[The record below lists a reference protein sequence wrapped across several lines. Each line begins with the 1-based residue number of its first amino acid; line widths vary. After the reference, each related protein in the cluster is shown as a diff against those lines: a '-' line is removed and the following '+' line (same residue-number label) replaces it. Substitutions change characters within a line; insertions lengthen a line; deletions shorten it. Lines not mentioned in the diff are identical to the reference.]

1 MSLNI
6 SADVVKLSESI
17 TVRVVLAKMGPRQA
31 ASFKRMVKTGV
42 IKGRAVPARLA
53 TVVRKQNRAP
63 YVRFGRHGNVSWYN
77 VSGDEDDLF
86 QRFTAALVADQLHT
100 AGARR
105 YRTKDDGEVQQL
117 IDSRPHEGSMY
128 LSPTGSA
135 EKILEKTVFINNPE
149 ISVPDV
155 MDIDVAEYGRHL

>member
-6 SADVVKLSESI
+6 SSDVVKLSESI
-17 TVRVVLAKMGPRQA
+17 TVRVVVAKMGPRQV
-31 ASFKRMVKTGV
+31 ASFNRMVKTGV

-63 YVRFGRHGNVSWYN
+63 YVRFGSHGNVSWDN

-86 QRFTAALVADQLHT
+86 QRFTAALVADQLHAEGT
-100 AGARR
+100 TL
-105 YRTKDDGEVQQL
+105 YRTKHNGEDQRL
-117 IDSRPHEGSMY
+117 IESRPREGSMY
-128 LSPTGSA
+128 LYHTGSA
-135 EKILEKTVFINNPE
+135 EKILEKTVFARNPE

>member
-1 MSLNI
+1 MSINI
-6 SADVVKLSESI
+6 SADVVRLSESI

-63 YVRFGRHGNVSWYN
+63 YVRLGRHGNVSWDN

-86 QRFTAALVADQLHT
+86 RRLTAALVADQLHT
-100 AGARR
+100 AGARL
-105 YRTKDDGEVQQL
+105 YRTNDNGEEQKL
-117 IDSRPHEGSMY
+117 IDSRPREGSMY
-128 LSPTGSA
+128 LSHTGSVQ
-135 EKILEKTVFINNPE
+135 KILEKTVFTNNPE

-155 MDIDVAEYGRHL
+155 MDIDVDKYGRHL